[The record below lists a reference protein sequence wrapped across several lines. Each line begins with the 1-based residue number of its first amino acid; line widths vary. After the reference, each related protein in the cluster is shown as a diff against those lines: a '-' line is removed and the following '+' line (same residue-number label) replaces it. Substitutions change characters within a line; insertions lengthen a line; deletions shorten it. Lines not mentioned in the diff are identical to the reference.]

1 MSLPHS
7 VTNQAE
13 AGNSHFNF
21 LIFPK
26 EGIKSDKAS
35 GDIRRTKLTINPKFS
50 FYLKKGQMYP
60 PSVIL
65 KVDLSP
71 HMQEREGA
79 GLEKDANISMR

>member
-35 GDIRRTKLTINPKFS
+35 RGHSKD
-50 FYLKKGQMYP
+50 
-60 PSVIL
+60 
-65 KVDLSP
+65 KVN
-71 HMQEREGA
+71 H
-79 GLEKDANISMR
+79 